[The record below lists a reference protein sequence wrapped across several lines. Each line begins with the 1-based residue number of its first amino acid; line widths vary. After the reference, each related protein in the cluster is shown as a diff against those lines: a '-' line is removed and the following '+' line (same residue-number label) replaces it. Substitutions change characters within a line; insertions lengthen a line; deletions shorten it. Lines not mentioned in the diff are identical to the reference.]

1 MQPAEGP
8 HQRPSRRI
16 GRFASVHRS
25 VRIPLVILLGLLVL
39 AGGYAVY
46 WRIVSG
52 QIKQGLIA
60 WQQSEKKDKVDASW
74 QRLRVTG
81 FPFAFRVEVDNAT
94 FRNHTWSPAPEVR
107 LAKLSGAARPWDFA
121 DWRLEAP
128 NGFTAELAPAAG
140 RPAVKLATAE
150 ADGSVTLGEHGDS
163 WFWLNARDIG
173 GDAGGAVAIRSADIW
188 VTMPTKPATKDNDP
202 SFGLAV
208 AMRQVDVPAPPTN
221 FGKTIDALAIGVTV
235 KGALPPGPMAQAAA
249 AWRDAGGTI
258 EVDNLHLEWSG
269 LGITANGTLA
279 LDHKLQPIAA
289 FSGGIEGFGA
299 IINALVAADQ
309 MTPEQ
314 GSLVQIALTTLAKP
328 GPDGKPQ
335 LTAPFT
341 IQNGK
346 MYLGPARL
354 GAVPQIVWQ

>member
-1 MQPAEGP
+1 MQPAAGP
-8 HQRPSRRI
+8 HWRPSRRVS
-16 GRFASVHRS
+16 GFASMRRS
-25 VRIPLVILLGLLVL
+25 IRIPLVTLLVLLVL

-52 QIKQGLIA
+52 QIKQGLVA
-60 WQQSEKKDKVDASW
+60 WQQSEKKNKIDASW

-81 FPFAFRVEVDNAT
+81 FPFAFRIEIDNAT
-94 FRNHTWSPAPEVR
+94 FRNHNWSPAPEIR
-107 LAKLSGAARPWDFA
+107 LAHLSGAARPWDFA
-121 DWRLEAP
+121 DWRLTAP
-128 NGFTAELAPAAG
+128 HGFAADLAPAAG
-140 RPAVKLATAE
+140 RPAVKLAAVA
-150 ADGSVTLGEHGDS
+150 ADGSVTLGDHDAS
-163 WFWLNARDIG
+163 WFWLNARDVS
-173 GDAGGAVAIRSADIW
+173 GDAAGAVAIGSADMW
-188 VTMPTKPATKDNDP
+188 VSMPPKPAAKDNDP

-208 AMRQVDVPAPPTN
+208 AMRQVSVPAAPVN
-221 FGKTIDALAIGVTV
+221 FGKTIDALAVGVTV
-235 KGALPPGPMAQAAA
+235 KGALPAGPIAQAAA

-258 EVDNLHLEWSG
+258 EVNNLHVEWSG

-289 FSGGIEGFGA
+289 FSSGIEGFNA
-299 IINALVAADQ
+299 ILNALVAADQ

-314 GSLVQIALTTLAKP
+314 ASLVQIALTMLAKP

-346 MYLGPARL
+346 IYLGPARL
-354 GAVPQIVWQ
+354 GTAPQIVWQ

>member
-1 MQPAEGP
+1 M
-8 HQRPSRRI
+8 RRSI
-16 GRFASVHRS
+16 
-25 VRIPLVILLGLLVL
+25 RIPLVVLLVLLVL

-52 QIKQGLIA
+52 QIKQGLVA

-81 FPFAFRVEVDNAT
+81 FPFAFRVEITNAI
-94 FRNHTWSPAPEVR
+94 FRDHTWRPAPEVQ
-107 LAKLSGAARPWDFA
+107 LAHLSATARPWDFA
-121 DWRLEAP
+121 NWRLAAP
-128 NGFTAELAPAAG
+128 NGFAAELAAAAG
-140 RPAVKLATAE
+140 RPPLKLAAGA
-150 ADGSVTLGEHGDS
+150 ADGTVTLGGHGES
-163 WFWLNARDIG
+163 WLWVNARDIG
-173 GDAGGAVAIRSADIW
+173 GDAGGAVAIKSADMW
-188 VTMPTKPATKDNDP
+188 VILPSKPTANDNDP
-202 SFGLAV
+202 SFGLAL
-208 AMRQVDVPAPPTN
+208 AMRQVGVPVPPVN
-221 FGKTIDALAIGVTV
+221 FGKTIDALAFGITV

-346 MYLGPARL
+346 IYLGPARL